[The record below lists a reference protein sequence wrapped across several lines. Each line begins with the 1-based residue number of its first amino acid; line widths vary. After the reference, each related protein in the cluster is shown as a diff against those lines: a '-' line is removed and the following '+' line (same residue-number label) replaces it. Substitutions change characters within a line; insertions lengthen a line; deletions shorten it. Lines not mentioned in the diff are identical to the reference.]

1 LQRLQ
6 VIGVASNDV
15 VSMKDIAARTGRTY
29 ESVAIGSF
37 DRQIAAADYLIRARR
52 MIDDETA
59 RHELARLLAA

>member
-1 LQRLQ
+1 
-6 VIGVASNDV
+6 
-15 VSMKDIAARTGRTY
+15 MKDIAARTGRTY